1 MNVDWNVGHS
11 LSEGGPPSAC
21 ACGVSLGR
29 AFPAGVSNTRSI
41 QLCLKIQ
48 MDPLLSTSRL
58 GSGHI
63 LRKVVV

>member
-11 LSEGGPPSAC
+11 LSAGGPGASSAC

-29 AFPAGVSNTRSI
+29 AFPAGIPNTRSN

-48 MDPLLSTSRL
+48 MEPLLSTCRL
-58 GSGHI
+58 GSGHT
-63 LRKVVV
+63 